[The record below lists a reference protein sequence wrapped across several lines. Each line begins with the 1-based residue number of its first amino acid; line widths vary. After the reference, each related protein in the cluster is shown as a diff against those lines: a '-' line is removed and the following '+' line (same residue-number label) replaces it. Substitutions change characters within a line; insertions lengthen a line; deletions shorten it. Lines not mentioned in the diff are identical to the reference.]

1 MNLFLIGYRC
11 SGKTTIGK
19 SIAMTVDWSFVDSDI
34 LVIQEGGKT
43 IKDIIA
49 TEGWDAFRRVERSTL
64 KQICTKERQVVAT
77 GGGVVLEAENIK
89 AMKTSG
95 VIIWLGATAET
106 IRIRMLQDKNT
117 GTFRPALTDK
127 GRMQEI
133 EDMLLKRNPYYESAS
148 NFCIH
153 TDDVP
158 VDEISAQ
165 IIKKLN
171 QKGSGTFFKLDP
183 IQK

>member
-19 SIAMTVDWSFVDSDI
+19 SIALTIDWSFVDSDI
-34 LVIQEGGKT
+34 LVIQESGKT
-43 IKDIIA
+43 IKGIIA
-49 TEGWDAFRRVERSTL
+49 TEGWDAFRRMERSTL

-77 GGGVVLEAENIK
+77 GGGVVLEADNIK

-106 IRIRMLQDKNT
+106 IQKRMLQDKNT
-117 GTFRPALTDK
+117 GNFRPALTDK

-158 VDEISAQ
+158 VNEITQ
-165 IIKKLN
+165 RIIEKLN
-171 QKGSGTFFKLDP
+171 EWRYR
-183 IQK
+183 